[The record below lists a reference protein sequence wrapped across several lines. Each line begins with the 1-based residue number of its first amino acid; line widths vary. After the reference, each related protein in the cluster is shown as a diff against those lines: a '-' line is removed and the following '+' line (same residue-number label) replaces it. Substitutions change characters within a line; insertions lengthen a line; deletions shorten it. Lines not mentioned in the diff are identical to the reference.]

1 MTLDED
7 TGPISDS
14 GANVDPDAARH
25 ALVRKLFDVL
35 VVSDETSRGR
45 ILLEAEVSEEIRDEV
60 ESLLR
65 FVEATRMDVEGS
77 KEESGRP
84 SDLLGCRV
92 GDFHLV
98 RLIGTGG
105 TSVVFEALQSKPD
118 RTVAVKVLRAGFAGS
133 RARRRFEREVEIAG
147 GLEHPGIAK
156 VLASGSVDIDGAE
169 LPWLAME
176 FVSGGRSITRYANEE
191 DIDIR
196 SRIRLIREVIAG
208 LRVAHRRGVIHRDL
222 KPANLLVGED
232 GRVRIIDFGI
242 ARFEVAGTGHNT
254 LATIPG
260 QVLGTVP
267 FMAPEQID
275 ADADSIDVRADIYSL
290 GVVAYLILT
299 NRMPYELGDCGFV
312 EAARRIR
319 THDAL
324 SMRRYD
330 SRLDRDLDGIVQKM
344 LEKDPDERFQNLEEL
359 DADLEAWID
368 HRPVSARPLGGIARS
383 WRIAR
388 RHPIPTSLGTLVVL
402 GIFGATIVM
411 AVMLARE
418 SRLRASADR
427 AAANA
432 GLAAASSA
440 LRQGDLGGVHRYLES
455 VSESER
461 GWEHDWLS
469 SVMANG
475 NLVLEHREGDV
486 ISVDIFPETSDRPS
500 ILLATGYRGT
510 WAYEL
515 PDCRLRWELEE
526 LPTGSW
532 KHAMVPDEDQLLV
545 CGLGP
550 ILKVLDFDT
559 GATLQTFET
568 PGPIGAMLPLG
579 DDWVLLGGDDG
590 RLSRMN
596 LRDGSIHE
604 EAEVNLGGV
613 TCMLELEDGRIL
625 AGTGRGS
632 LLETDSHLSEVRV
645 ARKFARMIPRIRADA
660 SESRIAVCTHDNA
673 VEILDAATLKT
684 TMRLDGHLADVW
696 DARFDEE
703 NDRIVTVSLDE
714 SIRVFDLATGKTI
727 ERRSGPL
734 VYVWSL
740 AMEDDGR
747 HVWIGCRDG
756 SVRRLQ
762 LRQNPV
768 KVPEGEIAGEIAWSP
783 DGRSLAIRTDLGIH
797 RLDVA
802 TRSWTASEVVPSN
815 NLAVSG
821 LQPGIIWSAS
831 AIWCASGRGGGLWRF
846 DPDLKNGVEV
856 IRDVGV
862 SALTLVTNDGFLA
875 GLDDGRLV
883 RVSEEGEIRKTASL
897 DLVFQDIEIHPVT
910 LEAYCLSI
918 GRTNGG
924 LIIDCDSLEQR
935 GVLLEYG
942 VGPAY
947 AIAIS
952 NDGSRLALGGRERP
966 GNVFTISNF
975 PGEDF
980 ERTRRIGHSGD
991 ARFVAFID
999 GGRRLVSGGE
1009 DGRVFL
1015 GRPDATQPI
1024 LTMFESNRA
1033 IRGLAISPDGRSIAA
1048 TDGLRVFLATAP

>member
-1 MTLDED
+1 MTFDVD
-7 TGPISDS
+7 PNQIGQSD
-14 GANVDPDAARH
+14 GDVDPDADRH
-25 ALVRKLFDVL
+25 LMVRRLFDLL
-35 VVSDETSRGR
+35 VTSEEEDRPK
-45 ILLEAEVSEEIRDEV
+45 ILLEADVSEEVRDEV

-65 FVEATRMDVEGS
+65 FVESTRVDVE
-77 KEESGRP
+77 ERRDESSP
-84 SDLLGCRV
+84 SALLGCRV
-92 GDFHLV
+92 GDFHLA

-105 TSVVFEALQSKPD
+105 TSVVFEARQSKPD
-118 RTVAVKVLRAGFAGS
+118 RTVAVKVLRAGFAGP

-156 VLASGSVDIDGAE
+156 VLASGSVEIDGAE

-176 FVSGGRSITRYANEE
+176 FVSGGRSITRYAQEE
-191 DIDIR
+191 SLDVR
-196 SRIRLIREVIAG
+196 SRVRLIREVVAA

-222 KPANLLVGED
+222 KPANILVGED
-232 GRVRIIDFGI
+232 KRARIIDFGI
-242 ARFEVAGTGHNT
+242 ARSDAGGTGHNT

-275 ADADSIDVRADIYSL
+275 ADADSIDVRADIYAL
-290 GVVAYLILT
+290 GVVAYLLLT
-299 NRMPYELGDCGFV
+299 RRMPYELGDCGFV

-319 THDAL
+319 THDPL
-324 SMRRYD
+324 SMRRYE
-330 SRLDRDLDGIVQKM
+330 SKVDRDLDGIVQKM
-344 LEKDPDERFQNLEEL
+344 LAKNPDGRFQGLEEL
-359 DADLEAWID
+359 DADLEAWVD
-368 HRPVSARPLGGIARS
+368 GRPVTARPLGGIARS

-388 RHPIPTSLGTLVVL
+388 RHPIPTMLGAMVVM
-402 GIFGATIVM
+402 GIVGATIVM
-411 AVMLARE
+411 GVMLARE

-469 SVMANG
+469 GVMAKG
-475 NLVLEHREGDV
+475 DLVLEHEVGDV
-486 ISVDIFPETSDRPS
+486 ISLDIFPETSDRPS

-515 PDCRLRWELEE
+515 PDCRLRWKLEE

-532 KHAMVPDEDQLLV
+532 KHAMVPGKEQLLV

-559 GATLQTFET
+559 GATLRTFET
-568 PGPIGAMLPLG
+568 PGAIGAMLPLSE
-579 DDWVLLGGDDG
+579 DWVVLGGDDG
-590 RLSRMN
+590 RLSRMD
-596 LRDGSIHE
+596 LRDGSIHDQT
-604 EAEVNLGGV
+604 EVNLGGV

-660 SESRIAVCTHDNA
+660 SESRIAVCTHDNV

-684 TMRLDGHLADVW
+684 VMRLEDHLADVW
-696 DARFDEE
+696 DARFDDE

-714 SIRVFDLATGKTI
+714 SIRVFDLATGKTL

-740 AMEDDGR
+740 AMENDGR

-756 SVRRLQ
+756 SVRRLE
-762 LRQNPV
+762 LRQTPV
-768 KVPEGEIAGEIAWSP
+768 KVPEGEIAGHLAWSP
-783 DGRSLAIRTDLGIH
+783 DGRSLAIRTDRAIH

-802 TRSWTASEVVPSN
+802 TRSWTANEVVPPN
-815 NLAVSG
+815 DPEVSL
-821 LQPGIIWSAS
+821 LQPDIVWSTS

-846 DPDLKNGVEV
+846 DPDLNDGFEV
-856 IRDVGV
+856 IPDVGV
-862 SALTLVTNDGFLA
+862 SALALVANDGVLVA
-875 GLDDGRLV
+875 LDDGRLI
-883 RVSEEGEIRKTASL
+883 RVSEEGEIRKTASF
-897 DLVFQDIEIHPVT
+897 DLVFQDLEIHPVT
-910 LEAYCLSI
+910 LEAYCLMV

-924 LIIDCDSLEQR
+924 LIIDCDSLEQKE
-935 GVLLEYG
+935 VLLEYG

-947 AIAIS
+947 ALAIS
-952 NDGSRLALGGRERP
+952 NDGSRLAYGGRERP
-966 GNVFTISNF
+966 GNVITISGF
-975 PGEDF
+975 PEEDV
-980 ERTRRIGHSGD
+980 ELTRRIGHSGD

-999 GGRRLVSGGE
+999 GGRRLVSGGD

-1015 GRPDATQPI
+1015 GRVDATQPI
-1024 LTMFESNRA
+1024 LTMFELAGA
-1033 IRGLAISPDGRSIAA
+1033 IRGLAISPDGRSIAT
-1048 TDGLRVFLATAP
+1048 TDGRSVFLATAP